1 MLILRIIFNVC
12 VILSGL
18 ISLIFFIQYEMG
30 VYVLLS
36 LGLMIWG
43 GYDLSRLIPELRKKS
58 DAKLREDERE
68 VIKKK
73 IEEED

>member
-1 MLILRIIFNVC
+1 
-12 VILSGL
+12 
-18 ISLIFFIQYEMG
+18 MG